1 MISIFAVVLLV
12 NFGILYGISLLI
24 NRKVSRSIEQSEARI
39 MTSIAQRETRL
50 AASFKNTET
59 EQKVTDG

>member
-1 MISIFAVVLLV
+1 MISIIVVVLLV

-39 MTSIAQRETRL
+39 MTSISQRETRL
-50 AASFKNTET
+50 AASFKNTEN
-59 EQKVTDG
+59 

>member
-1 MISIFAVVLLV
+1 MIFFIAIVLLV

-24 NRKVSRSIEQSEARI
+24 NRQVSRSIEQSEARI

-50 AASFKNTET
+50 QLPSKTLIIS
-59 EQKVTDG
+59 KR